1 MLRLIGRRLLLMIPT
16 LILVSILIF
25 ALAEVFVPGS
35 VGRSIL
41 GPYATEEQVQLLNEK
56 LGADRPIVVRYLSWA
71 GGFVTGDWGE
81 SALLKVPVRPLV
93 MDAFWHSLLLAGFAL
108 VLIVPTSIALGVFAG
123 LRRDSVLDR
132 TITVS
137 SLSMTVI
144 PEFVSGVVLLYVFA
158 VWLKWLPVS
167 ALPPDGAPFYERLY
181 YLILPAIPLMFLE
194 LGYIAR
200 MARVGTV
207 QVLSMP
213 YVRTAVLKGVPRSRV
228 VFGHVLRN
236 AMVPTVTV
244 IGSQVG
250 WLLGGLVVVEKLFNY
265 PGIGRLMVEAALAH
279 DIPLLEAS
287 VLLVAVVYM
296 LANLI
301 ADIVVALLNPR
312 IRMGG

>member
-16 LILVSILIF
+16 LILVSMLIF
-25 ALAEVFVPGS
+25 ALSEVFVPGS

-56 LGADRPIVVRYLSWA
+56 LGADKPVVVRYLSWA
-71 GGFVTGDWGE
+71 GNFVTGHWGD
-81 SALLKVPVRPLV
+81 STQLKIPVRPLV
-93 MDAFWHSLLLAGFAL
+93 MDAFWNSLLLAGFAL
-108 VLIVPTSIALGVFAG
+108 VLIVPTSIALGVFSG
-123 LRRDSVLDR
+123 LRRDSFLDR

-167 ALPPDGAPFYERLY
+167 ALPPSGAPFYERLY

-213 YVRTAVLKGVPRSRV
+213 YIRTAVLKGVPRSRV

-236 AMVPTVTV
+236 ALVPTVTV

-250 WLLGGLVVVEKLFNY
+250 WLIGGLVVVEKLFTY
-265 PGIGRLMVEAALAH
+265 PGIGQLMVDSALAH

-287 VLLVAVVYM
+287 VLVVALVYM
-296 LANLI
+296 VANLI

>member
-1 MLRLIGRRLLLMIPT
+1 MIPT
-16 LILVSILIF
+16 LILASMLIF
-25 ALAEVFVPGS
+25 ALAEVLPGD

-56 LGADRPIVVRYLSWA
+56 LGADRPLVVRYAAWA

-81 SALLKVPVRPLV
+81 SALLEVPVRPLV
-93 MDAFWHSLLLAGFAL
+93 LDAFWNSLLLAGFAL
-108 VLIVPTSIALGVFAG
+108 ILIVPTSVALGVFAG

-158 VWLKWLPVS
+158 VWLKWLPVT
-167 ALPPDGAPFYERLY
+167 AMPPDGSPFIDRFY

-207 QVLSMP
+207 QVMGMP
-213 YVRTAVLKGVPRSRV
+213 YIRTAVLKGVPQRRV
-228 VFGHVLRN
+228 IFGHMLRN

-244 IGSQVG
+244 IGSQIG
-250 WLLGGLVVVEKLFNY
+250 WLIGGLVVIEWLFLY
-265 PGIGRLMVEAALAH
+265 PGIGRLMVDAAQTH

-287 VLLVAVVYM
+287 VLMVAVLYM
-296 LANLI
+296 LGNLV
-301 ADIVVALLNPR
+301 ADIVVALLSPR